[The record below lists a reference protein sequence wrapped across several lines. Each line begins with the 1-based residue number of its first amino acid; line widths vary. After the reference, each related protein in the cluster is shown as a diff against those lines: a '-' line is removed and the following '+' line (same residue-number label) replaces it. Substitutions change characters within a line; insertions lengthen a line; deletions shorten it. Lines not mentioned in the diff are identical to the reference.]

1 PIDANATPKTTSASQ
16 AKKAK
21 APPTPART
29 PTQAQARKLLLP
41 QRDRVTSNPLEERW
55 EHTTHRTKAGDSF
68 PLLLNRLALSQTER
82 RLWVRSIERDFGK
95 KPLPAGK
102 AVHFYLSRPAGSNGA
117 TSVVQLK
124 AVEVDYS
131 ESLNLTWEKG
141 SWGIVFD
148 KREKPYEIEL
158 KTVGT
163 VVDSG
168 LFEDATKAGIQP
180 ALISQLADIFSWDI
194 DFYNSIRAGDSFKI
208 LYESRSRKGQET
220 KTALRI
226 LAAELINAGEKLTA
240 IYFEKQQG
248 VGGYYNL
255 DGRSLARAFLRFPLE
270 FTSITSHFTEAR
282 FHPVLKVNVPH
293 TGVDFAAPRG
303 TPVRAVGD
311 GVITQAGWN
320 KGYGKS
326 IEIRHDSTYST
337 RYAHLGRFA
346 LGIRSGTTVKKGQVI
361 GYVGTTG
368 RSTGPHLHFEFYKD
382 HHYVNPLSAD
392 FPAEDE
398 IEPALQRLFD
408 NQKSLLLVELTS
420 PPQS

>member
-1 PIDANATPKTTSASQ
+1 
-16 AKKAK
+16 
-21 APPTPART
+21 
-29 PTQAQARKLLLP
+29 
-41 QRDRVTSNPLEERW
+41 
-55 EHTTHRTKAGDSF
+55 
-68 PLLLNRLALSQTER
+68 LLLNRLGLSQTEK
-82 RLWVRSIERDFGK
+82 RLWVRSIQRDLGT

-102 AVHFYLSRPAGSNGA
+102 EVHFYLSRPAGSNGA
-117 TSVVQLK
+117 RSAVQLK
-124 AVEVDYS
+124 AVEVDYN

-148 KREKPYEIEL
+148 KREKPYDIEL
-158 KTVGT
+158 KTVGA
-163 VVDSG
+163 VVDNA
-168 LFEDATKAGIQP
+168 LFEDAKKAGIQP
-180 ALISQLADIFSWDI
+180 PLISQLADIFSWDI
-194 DFYNSIRAGDSFKI
+194 DFHNNIRQGDSFKI

-220 KTALRI
+220 KTTLRI

-248 VGGYYNL
+248 VGGYFNL

-270 FTSITSHFTEAR
+270 FTTITSHFTEAR

-303 TPVRAVGD
+303 TPIRAVGD
-311 GVITQAGWN
+311 GVITYAGWN
-320 KGYGKS
+320 GGYGKS
-326 IEIRHDSTYST
+326 IDIQHDATYST

-346 LGIRSGTTVKKGQVI
+346 TGIRGGASVKKGHVI
-361 GYVGTTG
+361 GYVGSTG
-368 RSTGPHLHFEFYKD
+368 RATGPHLHFEFYKD
-382 HHYVNPLSAD
+382 QQYVNPLSAD

-420 PPQS
+420 SPQS